1 MNVTKNLKNS
11 HEVYRNTPE
20 VLRNDYTSNLNL
32 KNKNEYNSPIF
43 NKIKKNNNIDQL
55 ENLSISNQTTRIS
68 KNHNNLISSK
78 KPDLI
83 FTNSHKKLISDE
95 NNQTESKNIGQK
107 DIKIIK
113 NYDPNI
119 STTLFDDE
127 RKTDLIFSKLNS
139 SFNSNLT
146 NSPTRP
152 FKYFESRVKNI
163 PKSRFTAI
171 TNPSKKSRMK
181 VKKPLTHCPY
191 KEEEESDNS
200 MENLDSFN
208 INSFSNKMFKNED
221 SIEENFIKPPERGN
235 QSEAHTFDF
244 DNIKLVFANQ
254 EINRSLIEKPQLN
267 WVKEKL
273 NFQDRICNL
282 IEIRSIELNV
292 IPPKIKAIQKS
303 IDLDGVKK
311 YINDLTEFEK
321 KKKENEL
328 SSIIDID
335 KCAGVKCNIF

>member
-11 HEVYRNTPE
+11 HEVYRNTQE

-139 SFNSNLT
+139 SFNSVSHIFFFPSAKT
-146 NSPTRP
+146 
-152 FKYFESRVKNI
+152 VK
-163 PKSRFTAI
+163 
-171 TNPSKKSRMK
+171 
-181 VKKPLTHCPY
+181 
-191 KEEEESDNS
+191 
-200 MENLDSFN
+200 
-208 INSFSNKMFKNED
+208 
-221 SIEENFIKPPERGN
+221 
-235 QSEAHTFDF
+235 
-244 DNIKLVFANQ
+244 
-254 EINRSLIEKPQLN
+254 
-267 WVKEKL
+267 
-273 NFQDRICNL
+273 
-282 IEIRSIELNV
+282 
-292 IPPKIKAIQKS
+292 
-303 IDLDGVKK
+303 
-311 YINDLTEFEK
+311 
-321 KKKENEL
+321 
-328 SSIIDID
+328 
-335 KCAGVKCNIF
+335 